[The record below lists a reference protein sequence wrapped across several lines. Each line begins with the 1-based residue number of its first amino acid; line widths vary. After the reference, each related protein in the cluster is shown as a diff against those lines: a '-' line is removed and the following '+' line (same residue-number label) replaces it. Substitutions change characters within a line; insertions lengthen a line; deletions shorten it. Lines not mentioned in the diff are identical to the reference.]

1 MTSGTGRVPEGHG
14 PSRSGSG
21 DAETLE
27 LHPPE
32 GLMEVAGTLERQGW
46 EAWAVGGA
54 VRDELLG
61 RSRADWDLATNARPE
76 EVQRIFR
83 RTVPIGVEHGTVGVL
98 ASDEVLYEVTT
109 FRHDVETDGRHA
121 VVRFSDTIDE
131 DLARRD
137 FTINAV
143 AWRPS
148 TDELKDPHGGRD
160 DLRDGVLRAVGEPED
175 RFSEDYLRV
184 LRGLR
189 FAGRYRMKLEPE
201 TRTALERAVP
211 GTEGLSAE
219 RIREELEKVVAD
231 RRPSETLRLYR
242 DVGVLDVWYPELAER
257 AASDPRWELRL
268 GAVDEISRGR
278 PALRVACLL
287 ADLEEDAETRSR
299 KAREVL
305 ERLKFSNRDTER
317 ICHLVRHVRPL
328 PAPTDSDAE
337 VRTWIAE
344 VGEDDLRDLFRLQI
358 AEARASGAEER
369 KRYLV
374 YLWRRVH
381 EQLLEDHPLTLS
393 GLAVDG
399 ADLLDM
405 GVEEGPFVGV
415 LLQELHARVLE
426 DPSLNRRD
434 RLLEMT
440 EELIE
445 IGHLRGPEA
454 PVDRSEAPAGGNGAS
469 GDGDADA

>member
-1 MTSGTGRVPEGHG
+1 V
-14 PSRSGSG
+14 SRSDSG
-21 DAETLE
+21 EAETLE

-32 GLMEVAGTLERQGW
+32 GLKEVAGTLERQGW

-54 VRDELLG
+54 VRDELVG

-148 TDELKDPHGGRD
+148 TGELRDPHGGRE

-189 FAGRYRMKLEPE
+189 FAGRYRMELEPK

-219 RIREELEKVVAD
+219 RVREELEKVVTD

-242 DVGVLDVWYPELAER
+242 DVGVLEVWYPELSQR

-287 ADLEEDAETRSR
+287 ADLDEDAETRSR
-299 KAREVL
+299 QAREVL

-317 ICHLVRHVRPL
+317 ICHLVRHVRPM

-358 AEARASGAEER
+358 AEARASAAEER
-369 KRYLV
+369 QRYLV

-399 ADLLDM
+399 GDLLDM

-454 PVDRSEAPAGGNGAS
+454 PTDRSEAPAGGSAAHGH
-469 GDGDADA
+469 GDANA